1 MIEVTTSPVVLMEFD
16 DVLAVTR
23 PHRLD
28 ALRGALAAEGAT
40 LSDEVFDTQCAGLS
54 FAGAG
59 RAAFRAARA
68 VVDELSV
75 ELIALRA
82 DRTFGAIV
90 ARGLSLSPGAGTF
103 VRNAAGS
110 ARLGIVTRAARRD
123 VESVLAL
130 AGLGDAFECVVAC
143 EDYSG
148 PEPSPDPF
156 EQAVVRM
163 ARRSAVTIGDGVAL
177 VASLNGV
184 AAARAARL
192 HPIVVGPVGPALAFA
207 GDAFL
212 ASLDGVR
219 VRDLLRLSAGARST

>member
-1 MIEVTTSPVVLMEFD
+1 MREVTTSPLILMEFD
-16 DVLAVTR
+16 DVLAMTR

-28 ALRGALAAEGAT
+28 ALRAALAAEGASLT
-40 LSDEVFDTQCAGLS
+40 DEVFDGQCAGLS
-54 FAGAG
+54 FAEAG
-59 RAAFRAARA
+59 RAALRAAGA
-68 VVDELSV
+68 AVDELSI
-75 ELIALRA
+75 ELVALRA
-82 DRTFGAIV
+82 DRAFGAITS
-90 ARGLSLSPGAGTF
+90 RGLSLSPGASTF
-103 VRNAAGS
+103 VRNAEGS

-130 AGLGDAFECVVAC
+130 ADLGDAFECVVAR

-163 ARRSAVTIGDGVAL
+163 ASRGAVTIGEGLAL

-192 HPIVVGPVGPALAFA
+192 HPVVVGPVGPAVAFA
-207 GDAFL
+207 GDAFVP
-212 ASLDGVR
+212 SLDGVR
-219 VRDLLRLSAGARST
+219 VYDLLRLSAGARST